1 MSNLE
6 IRRTAKANGVALWQV
21 ADKLGIS
28 EPTMSRKLR
37 HELAEDEKARILNI
51 IAELAKGA

>member
-1 MSNLE
+1 MANKE
-6 IRRTAKANGVALWQV
+6 IRRTARANGVPLWKI

-37 HELAEDEKARILNI
+37 HELPEEQKTKILNI
-51 IAELAKGA
+51 INELAKEC